1 MIKLPSKPS
10 KTRQPDLN
18 DRLVFNYIK
27 KQIEPISYHNIQK
40 SKIVSPGI
48 LQATVTRCLNPDSNF
63 RIYEGQKISKQKDR
77 LIRVFSANP
86 SKVSDLNIPNLSELI
101 EIYKNVIS
109 GNVFEAD
116 NNFFLPLKMDE
127 PTTQILKELVEIS
140 KNHESIGDLFSKAM
154 MKYLEE
160 SISKSLIE
168 QARQNVEENRN

>member
-1 MIKLPSKPS
+1 MIKLSSKPS
-10 KTRQPDLN
+10 KTRQPD
-18 DRLVFNYIK
+18 FNYIK

-86 SKVSDLNIPNLSELI
+86 SKVSDLNIPNLSKLI
-101 EIYKNVIS
+101 EIYNNVIG
-109 GNVFEAD
+109 GNVFD
-116 NNFFLPLKMDE
+116 VGTNFFLPLKMDE
-127 PTTQILKELVEIS
+127 QTTQILKELVEIS
-140 KNHESIGDLFSKAM
+140 QNHETIGDLFSKAM

-160 SISKSLIE
+160 SISKSLIDK
-168 QARQNVEENRN
+168 AKQNAEENRN